1 MPCPAAVDELDFVQT
16 QWLRWYR
23 TPKPSPDLLTATA
36 WYHDLRQRGERLV
49 SRSRRYAM
57 SSLGLYHNKRILRMQ
72 PEFPDRTPLR
82 PYARSPQYLEPR
94 GEFALQRGIGRR

>member
-57 SSLGLYHNKRILRMQ
+57 SSLGLYHNKRILQ
-72 PEFPDRTPLR
+72 PEFSDGTPLG
-82 PYARSPQYLEPR
+82 PYARSPQHLEPLR
-94 GEFALQRGIGRR
+94 EFALQRGIGCR